1 MQGDEVDIVSYFV
14 YSCREKKSLLLGK
27 YKY

>member
-14 YSCREKKSLLLGK
+14 YSCRKKNSLLLVK